1 MDSNIPCDGLGV
13 IDRELEGMKSHSPK
27 ITNRDPG
34 DYVYTCPFLS
44 FECTLEDCV
53 IHGEHTEQEIAARMA
68 YKNSGYDPAN
78 PSKLRSSKIQPSK
91 EMTWGAPREFTS
103 KIIVP
108 TATASTVPLVHG
120 MNGGNTEILVSATTS
135 GSDCS
140 KPQNTHEDS
149 SYVSKHH
156 HETEDV
162 EVPVD
167 GLWKPSKRYV
177 LEGNKNKHVSM
188 TPIPDDNDYVD
199 PIFANEVKRHKAIIH
214 HRAQLHP
221 HRSSRMPLVFQY
233 GVRYA
238 PDPYPGSLPVSRT
251 ITITG
256 FADDVPISNIMA
268 RVRGGQVISVTE
280 AWSPEPVGRT
290 VAVKFRESTAAL
302 RYVKHV
308 RKNAASIFDDEIRV
322 SLINAHTYPTN
333 PELLRDIS
341 NGFTR
346 LIVFLDFGECC
357 PFNFLDD
364 LQSMYTDPENLLED
378 LWVQRGA
385 LYVLFKSISRASKFY
400 KDFVWEQ
407 EQAKRGSYDN
417 ESHRFAPDPCSKP
430 LRDLQRPFRPARYP
444 HQSLLQQWIEEKY
457 QSTTPSVH
465 NDSADD
471 VQATTP
477 TDTDDETKIMEYEVQ
492 DWAVKLDGPAPQA
505 TSLLD
510 APIVEITHEKFP
522 TMADSQAEYD
532 LIDVSTDEDK
542 VERYIPKYML
552 PQNDP
557 AYFDLLHRDSSDMVR
572 VSEANAIFHSQA
584 SHTFSKEEIRTR
596 YSGIF

>member
-13 IDRELEGMKSHSPK
+13 IDRELEGIESHSPK
-27 ITNRDPG
+27 ITDRDPE
-34 DYVYTCPFLS
+34 DYAYRCPFLS

-53 IHGEHTEQEIAARMA
+53 VHGKHTKQEIAARMA
-68 YKNSGYDPAN
+68 YKNSRYDPAN
-78 PSKLRSSKIQPSK
+78 PSKLRPPKIRPSK
-91 EMTWGAPREFTS
+91 EVTWGAPREFTA
-103 KIIVP
+103 KIIIP
-108 TATASTVPLVHG
+108 PSPAYIAPPVHDT
-120 MNGGNTEILVSATTS
+120 NGGDTEILVSAPTS

-140 KPQNTHEDS
+140 EPQNTLENPPNALA
-149 SYVSKHH
+149 HH
-156 HETEDV
+156 HETEDIGFLT
-162 EVPVD
+162 D
-167 GLWKPSKRYV
+167 SLWKPPKRYV
-177 LEGNKNKHVSM
+177 LEGNKNRHVSM
-188 TPIPDDNDYVD
+188 IPIPDDNDYVD
-199 PIFANEVKRHKAIIH
+199 PIFSSEARRHQVIIA
-214 HRAQLHP
+214 HRAHMLP
-221 HRSSRMPLVFQY
+221 YRSSRMPLVFQY

-238 PDPYPGSLPVSRT
+238 PDPFPGSLPVSRSV
-251 ITITG
+251 IITG
-256 FADDVPISNIMA
+256 FANDVPISDIMA

-290 VAVKFRESTAAL
+290 VVVKFREGTAAL

-308 RKNAASIFDDEIRV
+308 RKNATSIFDDGIRV
-322 SLINAHTYPTN
+322 SLINAHTYPAN
-333 PELLRDIS
+333 PELLRDVS

-346 LIVFLDFGECC
+346 LVVFLDFGDCC

-364 LQSMYTDPENLLED
+364 LQSMYTDPEDLLED
-378 LWVQRGA
+378 LWVQKGA
-385 LYVLFKSISRASKFY
+385 LYVLFRSISRASKFY
-400 KDFVWEQ
+400 RDFVWEQ

-465 NDSADD
+465 SDSADD

-477 TDTDDETKIMEYEVQ
+477 TDTDDETKVMEYEVQ
-492 DWAVKLDGPAPQA
+492 DWAVKLDGQTPQA

-522 TMADSQAEYD
+522 TMTDSQAEYD

-557 AYFDLLHRDSSDMVR
+557 AYFDLLHRDSSDMAR
-572 VSEANAIFHSQA
+572 VSEANAIFHTQA
-584 SHTFSKEEIRTR
+584 SHTFSKEEMRAR